1 MSVILC
7 KRGLFPATSN
17 GTYLRKY
24 CLLHLH
30 FLVCSIIEWENT
42 SSSVLSEG
50 AMVVVVHGYGIG
62 YTEMLLLCLWIISP
76 RRIWKG
82 DLAFPIKSPFEFPWG
97 QNDPQTQ
104 EHLGITFWINMF
116 FLNEIKHFK
125 SNKPFFDSMYTM

>member
-1 MSVILC
+1 MQYILQLPTYIVLSVILC
-7 KRGLFPATSN
+7 AGGLFPATSN

-30 FLVCSIIEWENT
+30 FLVCSIKWENT

-62 YTEMLLLCLWIISP
+62 YTEMLLCLWIISP

-97 QNDPQTQ
+97 QNDTQTQ
-104 EHLGITFWINMF
+104 EHLGM
-116 FLNEIKHFK
+116 
-125 SNKPFFDSMYTM
+125 